1 MGGWGTGVFEND
13 GAGDFLAEFCQ
24 AELAQRADVVSRA
37 MQAATEAADYLEIDE
52 GQAAVAAAAVVA
64 AARGGRPVTAGDSA
78 KTFGTGDLPQPEPD
92 LVALA
97 VRALDRVTAD
107 DSEWME
113 LWQESPELSAALG
126 AVAEVRAALA

>member
-1 MGGWGTGVFEND
+1 VGAWGTGVFEND
-13 GAGDFLAEFCQ
+13 GAGDFLAEFRQ
-24 AELAQRADVVSRA
+24 TELGQRADVVRQA
-37 MQAATEAADYLEIDE
+37 MQAAAEAAGYLEIDE

-64 AARGGRPVTAGDSA
+64 AARGGGPVTAADSA
-78 KTFGTGDLPQPEPD
+78 VTFGTGDLPEPEHE

-107 DSEWME
+107 DSEWLE